1 MGSGGKGKVEVQGK
15 SLAGDR
21 ARGVVCEGEP
31 VFKVKARVYCM
42 SKRDSKREVERSGGS
57 RSPMAKGNERKLKER
72 SNESK
77 IKMENGNIRRGSNM
91 SINSLNVQESMC
103 PRARD
108 DGRGVAHDVHD
119 TQLTGAMVAQTCGAH
134 QGAGAMLVYFEASRD
149 LQSVNKEIDED
160 ADKGQGRG
168 TSWVGRGQGV
178 SRWRYH
184 HVQ

>member
-42 SKRDSKREVERSGGS
+42 SKCDSECEVERSGGS
-57 RSPMAKGNERKLKER
+57 RSPMAKGNKRKLKER
-72 SNESK
+72 SDESK

-91 SINSLNVQESMC
+91 SINSLNVQESVC

-108 DGRGVAHDVHD
+108 DGRGVAHNVHD
-119 TQLTGAMVAQTCGAH
+119 TRLTGAMVAQTCGAH
-134 QGAGAMLVYFEASRD
+134 QGAGATLACFEASGD
-149 LQSVNKEIDED
+149 FQSANKEIDED
-160 ADKGQGRG
+160 ADEGQGREM
-168 TSWVGRGQGV
+168 SWVGRG
-178 SRWRYH
+178 
-184 HVQ
+184 